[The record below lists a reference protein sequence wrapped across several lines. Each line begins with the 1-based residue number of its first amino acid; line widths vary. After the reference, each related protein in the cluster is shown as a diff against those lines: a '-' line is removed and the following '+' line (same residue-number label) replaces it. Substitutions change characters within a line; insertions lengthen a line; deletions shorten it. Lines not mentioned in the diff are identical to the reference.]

1 MPSSLTKI
9 WGWALDILFP
19 PLCAL
24 CEKTMQKNE
33 RADGICAS
41 CIASLPIKTAFTCPK
56 CRARLAENKKVC
68 HKDMPFYLAAA
79 LPYGDE
85 RVKKLIWRL
94 KYEKNTYAARALSRL
109 MREHLDTAGVSP
121 SHAVFIPI
129 PLHKSRE
136 RERGF
141 NQSELIGSFVANA
154 FQLPFERKA
163 LVRIKNTA
171 AQAETKNRHER
182 TQNMTGVFY
191 AREEYVRDKNVF
203 LVDDVY
209 TSGATMEEAVR
220 TLKKAGAK
228 HVVALVAALA

>member
-1 MPSSLTKI
+1 MPSSFVKI
-9 WGWALDILFP
+9 WETVLDILFP
-19 PLCAL
+19 PLCTL
-24 CEKTMQKNE
+24 CEKTMNRDE
-33 RADGICAS
+33 REDGICAS
-41 CIASLPIKTAFTCPK
+41 CISSIPVKTAFTCPK

-85 RVKKLIWRL
+85 RVKKLIWKL
-94 KYEKNTYAARALSRL
+94 KYEKHTYAARSLARL
-109 MREHLDTAGVSP
+109 MREHLEAVGVSP
-121 SHAVFIPI
+121 SDFTFVPI

-141 NQSELIGSFVANA
+141 NQSELIGAFIANA

-163 LVRIKNTA
+163 LIRIKKTS
-171 AQAETKNRHER
+171 AQAETKNRNER
-182 TQNMTGVFY
+182 KENMAGAFS
-191 AREEYVRDKNVF
+191 ARESIVKNKNIF

-209 TSGATMEEAVR
+209 TSGATIEEAVR